1 MSKNTTH
8 QLEAKNTKPA
18 SNDIVVGNDIVIG
31 KGIIK
36 AVESNC
42 QLGWMWALPGGGTT
56 RSKERAVKCAG
67 IINSLIIKG
76 QAA

>member
-1 MSKNTTH
+1 MSKNTK
-8 QLEAKNTKPA
+8 LAN
-18 SNDIVVGNDIVIG
+18 NDVVVG

-36 AVESNC
+36 AVENDC
-42 QLGWMWALPGGGTT
+42 KFGYIYALPGGGTT
-56 RSKERAVKCAG
+56 RSKERAEKCAG